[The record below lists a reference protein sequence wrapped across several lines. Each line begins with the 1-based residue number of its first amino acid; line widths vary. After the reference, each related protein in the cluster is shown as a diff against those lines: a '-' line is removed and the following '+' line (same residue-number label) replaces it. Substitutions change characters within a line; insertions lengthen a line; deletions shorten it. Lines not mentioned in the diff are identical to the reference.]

1 MLVLD
6 GEMHRKGKVDCRRTQ
21 YYELGHGPLFQETSE
36 LLSFYFWLST
46 SDFLSCFSLFFFL
59 KSYFRYSATDA
70 LKFVGIE
77 RDVDFALR

>member
-1 MLVLD
+1 MA
-6 GEMHRKGKVDCRRTQ
+6 HSFRRQ
-21 YYELGHGPLFQETSE
+21 ASYSAFIFVSLPLI
-36 LLSFYFWLST
+36 FYVT
-46 SDFLSCFSLFFFL
+46 CFSLFFFL